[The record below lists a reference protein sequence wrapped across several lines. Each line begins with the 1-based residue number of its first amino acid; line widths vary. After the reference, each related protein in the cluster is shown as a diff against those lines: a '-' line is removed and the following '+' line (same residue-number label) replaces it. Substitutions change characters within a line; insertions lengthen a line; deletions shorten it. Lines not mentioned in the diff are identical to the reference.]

1 MKLIGL
7 TRIGNDPELRY
18 TSSNMA
24 VLQLSLAY
32 NWGGKEKKTQWVRA
46 TLFGKRA
53 ESLAPHLGKGQLIYV
68 EVNDLHVNQ
77 FTKKTGETAVALEG
91 VIQEL
96 EFTGKAEAS
105 QQPAQQATQSKLP
118 EQTSLADMQDDIP
131 F

>member
-53 ESLAPHLGKGQLIYV
+53 ESLAPHLGKGQLIIIFTII
-68 EVNDLHVNQ
+68 EVRR
-77 FTKKTGETAVALEG
+77 
-91 VIQEL
+91 
-96 EFTGKAEAS
+96 
-105 QQPAQQATQSKLP
+105 
-118 EQTSLADMQDDIP
+118 
-131 F
+131 